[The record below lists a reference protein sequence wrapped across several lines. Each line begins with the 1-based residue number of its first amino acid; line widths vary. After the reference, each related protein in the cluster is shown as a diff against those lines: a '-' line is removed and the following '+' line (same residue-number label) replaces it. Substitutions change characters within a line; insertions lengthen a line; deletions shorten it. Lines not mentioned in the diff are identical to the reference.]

1 MPSRG
6 RRGPASRHLWK
17 NPLAQS
23 GTDATIPPVP
33 IRTAVI
39 AALSAALVL
48 SACSAFRKRV
58 PRAVP
63 VRFPK
68 AGESPDPKRD
78 VRKVGTVLM
87 VNAEGKFVLIETDAL
102 GTPPRGTAL
111 KTLRAGAETAVLT
124 VGSERR
130 GSVITADIVTGSP
143 EPGDD
148 VMQ

>member
-1 MPSRG
+1 M
-6 RRGPASRHLWK
+6 
-17 NPLAQS
+17 
-23 GTDATIPPVP
+23 P
-33 IRTAVI
+33 IRTVAI

-68 AGESPDPKRD
+68 AGESPGVKRG
-78 VRKVGTVLM
+78 VRKIGTVLM
-87 VNAEGKFVLIETDAL
+87 VNAGRKFVLIETGLL
-102 GTPPRGTAL
+102 GAPERGVAL
-111 KTLRAGAETAVLT
+111 KSTRAGVETAVLA
-124 VGSERR
+124 VSSERR

-143 EPGDD
+143 ATGDD